1 MFLRSIGILV
11 LLNLYCYASPIPS
24 AEHHEK
30 PSTIIHTIHHQS
42 HMKDPMVSKPYDD
55 DDADEDLTP
64 FHNLHQYEFMKILCE
79 FYEHCSDDDTN
90 DEQQITEY
98 DDPKSKRLSSG
109 LFHGIPKFGKRAFS
123 SAFSG
128 IPKFG

>member
-1 MFLRSIGILV
+1 
-11 LLNLYCYASPIPS
+11 
-24 AEHHEK
+24 
-30 PSTIIHTIHHQS
+30 
-42 HMKDPMVSKPYDD
+42 MKDPMVSKSDD
-55 DDADEDLTP
+55 DDDDDLSP

-79 FYEHCSDDDTN
+79 FYEHCSDDDNNN
-90 DEQQITEY
+90 DEQQAIEY
-98 DDPKSKRLSSG
+98 DDPKNKRLTSG